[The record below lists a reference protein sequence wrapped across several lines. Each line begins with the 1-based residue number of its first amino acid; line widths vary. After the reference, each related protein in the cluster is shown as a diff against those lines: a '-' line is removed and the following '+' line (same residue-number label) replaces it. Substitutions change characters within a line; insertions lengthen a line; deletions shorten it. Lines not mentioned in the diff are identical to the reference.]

1 MVTNSAGVSN
11 EVGVTVHVGG
21 LATQVYP
28 GGPQTIQQAVDNAN
42 AGDLI
47 LVAPGTYSE
56 LVIMHKPVR
65 LQGWGAGSTII
76 NASPFPTD
84 KLAAWRTKMAAL
96 YGTGFDPNR
105 FMAKEGPGIMVLG
118 DVPGAPAFGPGTL
131 SRIDGFTI
139 TGSLGGGGIYL
150 DVNAKNVQIANNKI
164 KGNQGS
170 WGGGITLGT
179 QDLLASGN
187 TDVVIQ
193 YNQIIKNSGRTGG
206 GGISIYDGSAGYQV
220 RNNFISGNF
229 SSWNGAAVAHY
240 GLNNG
245 GLIQANKILYNEV
258 FFGGAVG
265 GEAGGI
271 FIGGVP
277 GVAGALTAGAGN
289 VTINANLIQ
298 GNLAGAGKGGG
309 IRVNAFNGLDVA
321 GTAHKLEVFN
331 NMIVNNVAAYGGGGI
346 ALQDVANSEIIN
358 NTIANNNSTSTAA
371 AAFPGGQITTSA
383 AEGAGIV
390 SGAHSAVLA
399 TASGQTF
406 SNPTLTNNIIW
417 QNKSY
422 TWDGTLTS
430 TEKLVP
436 FAGPDGGFWDLQVFG
451 TPTAQLLNPQNCL
464 LSSLAAG
471 YGGSNTTG
479 APNFVGA
486 YTNNLRSAIVID
498 EGGNSI
504 SVRYTPLTRTS
515 NYHIGTGSAAIDV
528 GDAAVLGT
536 RPLLV
541 LDYDNQTRPNIST
554 GLVDIGADEL

>member
-1 MVTNSAGVSN
+1 MLEAW
-11 EVGVTVHVGG
+11 
-21 LATQVYP
+21 QRPFIP
-28 GGPQTIQQAVDNAN
+28 GGPQTIQQAIDNAN

-56 LVIMHKPVR
+56 LVIMDKPVR

-84 KLAAWRTKMAAL
+84 KLAAWRTKMATL

-150 DVNAKNVQIANNKI
+150 DMNAKNVQIANNKI

-206 GGISIYDGSAGYQV
+206 GGISIYDGSDRYQV

-277 GVAGALTAGAGN
+277 G
-289 VTINANLIQ
+289 
-298 GNLAGAGKGGG
+298 
-309 IRVNAFNGLDVA
+309 RRRR
-321 GTAHKLEVFN
+321 
-331 NMIVNNVAAYGGGGI
+331 
-346 ALQDVANSEIIN
+346 
-358 NTIANNNSTSTAA
+358 
-371 AAFPGGQITTSA
+371 
-383 AEGAGIV
+383 
-390 SGAHSAVLA
+390 
-399 TASGQTF
+399 
-406 SNPTLTNNIIW
+406 
-417 QNKSY
+417 
-422 TWDGTLTS
+422 
-430 TEKLVP
+430 
-436 FAGPDGGFWDLQVFG
+436 PDRRG
-451 TPTAQLLNPQNCL
+451 
-464 LSSLAAG
+464 
-471 YGGSNTTG
+471 
-479 APNFVGA
+479 
-486 YTNNLRSAIVID
+486 R
-498 EGGNSI
+498 
-504 SVRYTPLTRTS
+504 
-515 NYHIGTGSAAIDV
+515 
-528 GDAAVLGT
+528 
-536 RPLLV
+536 
-541 LDYDNQTRPNIST
+541 
-554 GLVDIGADEL
+554 